1 MDKAEVQRIKIVL
14 VGDVDVGKSSMLVR
28 IVTDE
33 FPETKPG
40 TIFDNSSYRFEISE
54 KEYDITFFETAG
66 QEDFDRLRPLSYP
79 QTDIFFLMYSVDNP
93 SSYETIQKKYASEV
107 KDNCPNV
114 PIIVIATKTDL
125 REDEET
131 INLLSEKTLA
141 PVSEEDGRNLSEK
154 IGAGGYLECSAL
166 KNKGMNDFL
175 RDVFEISS
183 QKSSNN
189 DNPKGSKC
197 IIS

>member
-1 MDKAEVQRIKIVL
+1 MQKEVKCVVVGDSAVGKTTFLYSYVNNKFPDEYIPTVMDKYSADVIVDGAQVNL
-14 VGDVDVGKSSMLVR
+14 
-28 IVTDE
+28 
-33 FPETKPG
+33 
-40 TIFDNSSYRFEISE
+40 TILD
-54 KEYDITFFETAG
+54 TAG
-66 QEDFDRLRPLSYP
+66 QEDYDRLRPLSYP